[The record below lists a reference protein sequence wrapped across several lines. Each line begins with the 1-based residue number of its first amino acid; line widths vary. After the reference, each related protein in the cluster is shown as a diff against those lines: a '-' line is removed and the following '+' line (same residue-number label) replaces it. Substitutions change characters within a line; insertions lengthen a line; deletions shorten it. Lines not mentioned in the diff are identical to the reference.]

1 MIFLLLAG
9 RSYEAKLCTIL
20 LPLRYA
26 LHGILFFAKVE
37 YVFLF
42 PPPPQTKYDSVKAK
56 KSLPILPTD
65 SSQLDG
71 VTFDLSATPLQFT
84 SPLKMIV

>member
-1 MIFLLLAG
+1 M
-9 RSYEAKLCTIL
+9 KLNFAPFCSPCDML
-20 LPLRYA
+20 CMVF
-26 LHGILFFAKVE
+26 FFAKVE